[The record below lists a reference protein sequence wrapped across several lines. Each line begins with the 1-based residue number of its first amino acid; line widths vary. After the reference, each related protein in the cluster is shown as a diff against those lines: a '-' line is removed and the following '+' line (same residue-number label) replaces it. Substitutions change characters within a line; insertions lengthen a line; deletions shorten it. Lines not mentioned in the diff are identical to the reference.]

1 MIKTEFQALCVKMPK
16 KECYSLLNTGTV
28 LSVFCLLLYSA
39 GFIGIELNFSDQDRR
54 LEAVEEVISLLKHG
68 MGKTQSEGNLL
79 GYSIIGLIR
88 V

>member
-1 MIKTEFQALCVKMPK
+1 MPK

-39 GFIGIELNFSDQDRR
+39 GFIRIELKFTDQDRR
-54 LEAVEEVISLLKHG
+54 LEAVEVISLLKHG

>member
-16 KECYSLLNTGTV
+16 KECFSFLNTGTV

-39 GFIGIELNFSDQDRR
+39 GFIRIELKFSDQDRR
-54 LEAVEEVISLLKHG
+54 LKVVEEAISLLKHG
-68 MGKTQSEGNLL
+68 MGKTQNEGNLL
-79 GYSIIGLIR
+79 GNSIIGLIR